1 MDIRGVLVLYNPTM
15 DTLINIERY
24 INRLQ
29 RLYVIDNSD
38 DRKIDIKTALERF
51 GDSVF
56 YYSCGNNLGIAT
68 ALNIGCRLAQQ
79 DGAHWALTM
88 DQDSMYAVSAI
99 DLQIKAFKQLSAE
112 RSQQVGILSPNHFI
126 EGKAEPECPVSLTE
140 HDSVMTSGNLV
151 NLSIYSTIGGFR
163 DDFFIDE
170 VDIEFCRRVTESG
183 YKIMVANNAVL
194 YHFLGDT
201 RKHHFIFFS
210 IMCSHHSY
218 VRRYYITRNRLY
230 MTRLY
235 PDLRWEY
242 YLRNLVSLLKVIA
255 LEKDKWRK
263 IKAFFEGIRDNFE
276 KRYGK
281 KSFRY

>member
-24 INRLQ
+24 INKLQ

-38 DRKIDIKTALERF
+38 DRRTDIKTALERF

-56 YYSCGNNLGIAT
+56 YYSCGSNLGIAT
-68 ALNIGCRLAQQ
+68 ALNIGCRLARQ
-79 DGAHWALTM
+79 DGASWALTM
-88 DQDSMYAVSAI
+88 DQDSMYANSAI
-99 DLQIKAFKQLSAE
+99 DLQISDLEQLPAE
-112 RSQQVGILSPNHFI
+112 RLQQIGILSPNHFVK
-126 EGKAEPECPVSLTE
+126 GKSEPERADIMTE
-140 HDSVMTSGNLV
+140 CDSVMTSGNLV
-151 NLSIYSTIGGFR
+151 NLSIYSTIGDFR

-170 VDIEFCRRVTESG
+170 VDIEFCRRVTGHG
-183 YKIMVANNAVL
+183 YKILIANKAVL

-201 RKHHFIFFS
+201 RKHHFLFFS

-235 PDLRWEY
+235 PDLRREY
-242 YLRNLVSLLKVIA
+242 YLRNMVSLLKVIV
-255 LEKDKWRK
+255 LEGDKWRK
-263 IKAFFEGIRDNFE
+263 IKAFFEGIRDNSR

-281 KSFRY
+281 KSFHY